1 MIGEI
6 KMSWF
11 DILKIK
17 FKPVDRDRPSPNIK
31 VAPSMTGEVGSY
43 NSQTGETV
51 ISANPDV
58 TPEQLA
64 DTLAHESTHEVQFGT
79 EPILREIINNSA
91 NSIIA
96 LLYAAKAT
104 PIEDLNDE
112 VVNDLLSDVEINIGN
127 SIKLFLEQEFTIEIQ
142 AYSLERNFETREDR
156 NRFAGHIID
165 HFERRIL
172 MSMMTIGLEEEK
184 VEILMRGLIETIEPI
199 LLRIFRTFVIK
210 RDRQ

>member
-1 MIGEI
+1 
-6 KMSWF
+6 MSWF

-17 FKPVDRDRPSPNIK
+17 FKPVDRDRPAPNIN
-31 VAPSMTGEVGSY
+31 VRPSLSGEVGSY
-43 NSQTGETV
+43 NSETGETV

-104 PIEDLNDE
+104 PIEELTNK
-112 VVNDLLSDVEINIGN
+112 VVN
-127 SIKLFLEQEFTIEIQ
+127 
-142 AYSLERNFETREDR
+142 
-156 NRFAGHIID
+156 
-165 HFERRIL
+165 
-172 MSMMTIGLEEEK
+172 K
-184 VEILMRGLIETIEPI
+184 VI
-199 LLRIFRTFVIK
+199 
-210 RDRQ
+210 

>member
-6 KMSWF
+6 TMSWF

-17 FKPVDRDRPSPNIK
+17 FKPVDRDRPAPNIK
-31 VAPSMTGEVGSY
+31 VRPSLSGEVGSY
-43 NSQTGETV
+43 NSETGETV

-104 PIEDLNDE
+104 PIEKLTDE
-112 VVNDLLSDVEINIGN
+112 VVNDLLSDVELGLGN
-127 SIKLFLEQEFTIEIQ
+127 SIKLFLEQEFTIETQ
-142 AYSLERNFETREDR
+142 AYSLDKNFKTRQDR
-156 NRFAGHIID
+156 NQFAGHIID

-172 MSMMTIGLEEEK
+172 MSMQVIDLEEEK
-184 VEILMRGLIETIEPI
+184 VEILLRGLIETIEPI
-199 LLRIFRTFVIK
+199 LLRIFRTFVIR